1 MKKLLTAILAISM
14 LASYAAISFPASA
27 AETYEEPSS
36 VQLTEDTAIESS
48 EANLTIGN
56 FENIGYSCF

>member
-48 EANLTIGN
+48 EAI
-56 FENIGYSCF
+56 